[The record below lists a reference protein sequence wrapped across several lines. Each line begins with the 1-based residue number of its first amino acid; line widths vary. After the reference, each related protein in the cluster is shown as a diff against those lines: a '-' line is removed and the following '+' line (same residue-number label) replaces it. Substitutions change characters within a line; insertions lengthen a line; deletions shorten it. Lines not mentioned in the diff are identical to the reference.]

1 LTGILNDFLSLDK
14 LEEGKVSVRL
24 EEFPL
29 RPMMEEFR
37 SEIINTCK
45 YGQSIVFEYDGNV
58 DVVIADRHLLKNVM
72 INLVSNALKYSR
84 EGQEV
89 SVYLSLK
96 KHNLVIEV
104 KDQGIGIPK
113 SDQKH
118 MFERLFRASNVM
130 NIQGTGLGLNIV
142 KKYVDLHSGT
152 ISFSSSESNGSTFT
166 VKIPQ

>member
-1 LTGILNDFLSLDK
+1 LDK

-45 YGQSIVFEYDGNV
+45 YGQSIVFEDDGNV

-89 SVYLSLK
+89 KVSLSLK
-96 KHNLVIEV
+96 SQNFIIEV
-104 KDQGIGIPK
+104 KDQGIGIPE

-118 MFERLFRASNVM
+118 MFERLFRASNVL

-142 KKYVDLHSGT
+142 KKYVDLHHGT
-152 ISFSSSESNGSTFT
+152 ISFSSSESKGSTFT

>member
-1 LTGILNDFLSLDK
+1 
-14 LEEGKVSVRL
+14 
-24 EEFPL
+24 
-29 RPMMEEFR
+29 MMEEFR

-45 YGQSIVFEYDGNV
+45 YGQSIVFEDDGNV

-89 SVYLSLK
+89 KVSLSVKSQ
-96 KHNLVIEV
+96 NFIIEV
-104 KDQGIGIPK
+104 KDQGIGIPE

-118 MFERLFRASNVM
+118 MFERLFRASNVL

-142 KKYVDLHSGT
+142 KKYVDLHNGT
-152 ISFSSSESNGSTFT
+152 ISFSSSESMGSTFT